1 MKSRLEFLSIVI
13 SSCLI
18 VHVAGCGPAV
28 EPPQV
33 ADPAA
38 ANPAPEPGAAARAGV
53 IAADAAAK
61 AKKTERAEGKQ
72 DLVKD
77 AVNVRT
83 DAQGRS
89 VVEQTGEASWYG
101 RYHQGRKTANG
112 DRFDQNDLTAAHPTL
127 PLGTEAT
134 ITNLDN
140 GKSVRVIINDR
151 GPYAKGRD
159 LDLSRAAARQIG
171 VTENGAAPVR
181 IDAVVTP
188 KPQPEQT
195 VRR

>member
-1 MKSRLEFLSIVI
+1 MKSRLEFLSFVI
-13 SSCLI
+13 SSCVI
-18 VHVAGCGPAV
+18 VHVAGCAPTV

-33 ADPAA
+33 APAVA
-38 ANPAPEPGAAARAGV
+38 ANPAPNPQVEARAHE
-53 IAADAAAK
+53 IAADAKAK

-77 AVNVRT
+77 EVKVKT
-83 DAQGRS
+83 DAEGRPI
-89 VVEQTGEASWYG
+89 VEQTGEASWYG
-101 RYHQGRKTANG
+101 RYHHGRKTANG
-112 DRFDQNDLTAAHPTL
+112 ERFDQNRLTAAHPTL
-127 PLGTEAT
+127 PLGTQAT

-171 VTENGAAPVR
+171 VTEHGAAPVR

-188 KPQPEQT
+188 QPQPEQT